1 MSDDLDHR
9 HPVTAEPEEPGP
21 VGFARSRWAS
31 FGYALS
37 GLGFI
42 LRTQH
47 NAWIHLSI
55 AAVVVVAGVIVG
67 LSLSAWLWI
76 ASAIALVWFA
86 EAMNTGFEYLC
97 NAVSPDHS
105 ADVEKAK
112 DIAAGAVLIC
122 SIYAVIVGVLVFG
135 SHLLS
140 G

>member
-1 MSDDLDHR
+1 MSIEHRDLETTGQDDM
-9 HPVTAEPEEPGP
+9 PS
-21 VGFARSRWAS
+21 GFTRSRIAS
-31 FGYALS
+31 FRYAFS

-42 LRTQH
+42 LRTQQ

-55 AAVVVVAGVIVG
+55 AAVVVVAGLLVR
-67 LSLSAWLWI
+67 LPLAEWLWI

-97 NAVSPDHS
+97 NAVSPEHS

-122 SIYAVIVGVLVFG
+122 SVYAVIVGGLIFG
-135 SHLLS
+135 RHLL